1 MTNPVSPIANTPD
14 PTFGDYLVFV
24 DESGD
29 HGLTHCDPEYPLFV
43 LAFCVMTKRDYAE
56 HVTPELQRFKFAHF
70 GHDIVVLH
78 ETDIRKARRPF
89 TFLLNP
95 LKRALFYDD
104 LNALMDRMPIT
115 VVSVVVH
122 KSRLIAQYTSPTN
135 PYHLGLEYGLERV
148 SRFLVAHA
156 QAGKTTPL
164 ICECRGKREDDEL
177 ELEFRRVAT
186 RIAGFEIHF
195 VDKKAN
201 LPGLQI
207 ADLVARPIG
216 QHVLNPE
223 QPNRAYEIIEKKLR
237 RGPSGQLHGYGLK
250 IFPEKTKGPGFHRD
264 LLPTGNSQS
273 SAPIDVED
281 SSFSKCFLGFL
292 DPLDPSD
299 R

>member
-1 MTNPVSPIANTPD
+1 MTTPASAVATTPAPV
-14 PTFGDYLVFV
+14 FGDYLVFV

-43 LAFCVMTKRDYAE
+43 LAFCIVTKREYAKV
-56 HVTPELQRFKFAHF
+56 VTPELQRFKFTHF

-78 ETDIRKARRPF
+78 ETDIRKARGPF

-95 LKRALFYDD
+95 EKRTPFYDD
-104 LNALMDRMPIT
+104 LNALMGRMPMT

-122 KSRLIAQYTSPTN
+122 KSRLIAQYVSPTN

-148 SRFLVAHA
+148 SRFLGEHG

-164 ICECRGKREDDEL
+164 ICECRGRREDDEL
-177 ELEFRRVAT
+177 ELEFHRVAT
-186 RIAGFEIHF
+186 RIAGFDIHF

-216 QHVLNPE
+216 RHVLNPD
-223 QPNRAYEIIEKKLR
+223 QPHRAYQIIEPKLR
-237 RGPSGQLHGYGLK
+237 RGPTGQLHGYGLK
-250 IFPEKTKGPGFHRD
+250 IFP
-264 LLPTGNSQS
+264 
-273 SAPIDVED
+273 
-281 SSFSKCFLGFL
+281 
-292 DPLDPSD
+292 
-299 R
+299 